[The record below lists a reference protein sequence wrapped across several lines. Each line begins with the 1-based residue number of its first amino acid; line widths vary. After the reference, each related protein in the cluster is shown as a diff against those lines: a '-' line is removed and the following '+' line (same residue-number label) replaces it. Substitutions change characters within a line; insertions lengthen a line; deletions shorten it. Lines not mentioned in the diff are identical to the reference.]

1 MVIVK
6 DTHWFTGQRQIKL
19 DLSYFDNVVNELI
32 VDWDGSVIDP

>member
-6 DTHWFTGQRQIKL
+6 DTHWFTGQSQIKL
-19 DLSYFDNVVNELI
+19 DLSNLNNGVNELI